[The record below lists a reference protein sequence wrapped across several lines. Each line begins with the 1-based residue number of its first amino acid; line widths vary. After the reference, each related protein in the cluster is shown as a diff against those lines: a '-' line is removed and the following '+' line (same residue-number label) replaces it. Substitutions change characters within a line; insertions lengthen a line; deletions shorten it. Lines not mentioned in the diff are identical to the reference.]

1 MIGEYKRET
10 KIIDLPSGKKVEII
24 TFFSQEEISDIRAS
38 MIKGQ
43 KVSGSKLVDMDESK
57 DTSKLFEGMEFD
69 LEALN
74 NASKLTKEIAL
85 MKLIE
90 GEKEYEPT
98 KESIRNFFNEED
110 GEALDEILNAMN
122 KKKLKKKS

>member
-43 KVSGSKLVDMDESK
+43 KVSGSKLIDMDESK

-90 GEKEYEPT
+90 GDKEYAPT